1 MKKAKTKIYYV
12 VTHDG
17 EPVVYGDKIPLFLR
31 KKDASLLKGDVVEEM
46 RLVRVKKEPLQKPR
60 KNTKKTA

>member
-1 MKKAKTKIYYV
+1 MKKAKTKTYYV

-31 KKDASLLKGDVVEEM
+31 KKDATPLKGDVIEKM
-46 RLVRVKKEPLQKPR
+46 LLVRAKKQGLR
-60 KNTKKTA
+60 

>member
-1 MKKAKTKIYYV
+1 MKKAKTKTYYV

-31 KKDASLLKGDVVEEM
+31 KKDASLLKGDVIEEM
-46 RLVRVKKEPLQKPR
+46 RLVRVAKKRLRQTVR
-60 KNTKKTA
+60 

>member
-1 MKKAKTKIYYV
+1 MKKAKTKTYYV

-46 RLVRVKKEPLQKPR
+46 RLVRVKKKSTSSSKRPINQ
-60 KNTKKTA
+60 

>member
-1 MKKAKTKIYYV
+1 MKKAKTKTYYV

-31 KKDASLLKGDVVEEM
+31 KKDASPLKGDVIEKM
-46 RLVRVKKEPLQKPR
+46 RLVRAAKKGLR
-60 KNTKKTA
+60 